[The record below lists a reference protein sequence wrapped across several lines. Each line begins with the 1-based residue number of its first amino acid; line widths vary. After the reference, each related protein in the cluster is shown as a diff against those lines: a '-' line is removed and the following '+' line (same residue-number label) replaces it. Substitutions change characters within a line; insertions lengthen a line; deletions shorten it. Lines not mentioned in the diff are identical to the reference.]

1 VEQTMAKKLIGIA
14 AAIVTAVSPAVA
26 SDKLH
31 PLETLNPAL
40 FREWS
45 GFVGG
50 CGRAG
55 NWACTERNLL
65 STALKA
71 PGCRYTGLWLCPNT
85 NGLRSASSNE
95 LEGRE

>member
-1 VEQTMAKKLIGIA
+1 LNALSGEQTMAKKLIGIA
-14 AAIVTAVSPAVA
+14 AAILSAVSPAVA

-50 CGRAG
+50 CGRASD
-55 NWACTERNLL
+55 WACTERNWL

-71 PGCRYTGLWLCPNT
+71 RGCRYTGLWL
-85 NGLRSASSNE
+85 
-95 LEGRE
+95 